1 MTFMIEKAVRKRIP
15 GLFMFWGPS
24 ASGKT
29 YSALRFARG
38 LVGETGRI
46 CVIDTENRRA
56 LLYAETP
63 TQPGVGGTWDY
74 VDFQPDFTTQRY
86 IEVIR
91 QVEQAGYD
99 CIVIDSF
106 SHVWQGE
113 GGVLDEADK
122 STSNGLAKWAKP
134 KMALKRLVNVALRS
148 KCHVV
153 FCLRAKMGVKSTG
166 RGKEMEILSTGLAPV
181 MEKGLI
187 YEMLI
192 SILFGND
199 HKPMFKALDDR
210 AFIDPHIPPV
220 KAPAGLI
227 EFIRPGEF
235 VTEATGDAVR
245 QWLDGGHRDVID
257 EARRIASRGTIV
269 FREHWKTWGQ
279 TDREK
284 INPFIAELQQISA
297 RADEEIAR
305 ESDPKTWEE
314 QSNEESAS
322 GSRSSNEAD
331 NALAGGFDGIP
342 AQGPAQAPAFQ
353 PPAQPAVQPPAYQPQ
368 AQPSAFQ
375 PPAQTTVQAPAQSAV
390 QAPAFQPPAQAAAQ
404 APAYQ
409 PSVPAAAQ
417 PVQQPA
423 PVTQPPAV
431 SPPPRGAAAPQPVPS
446 PAHIPT
452 DDNPF

>member
-1 MTFMIEKAVRKRIP
+1 MAFNIEKAVRKRIP

-63 TQPGVGGTWDY
+63 TQPGVGGAWDY

-99 CIVIDSF
+99 CVVIDSF

-113 GGVLDEADK
+113 GGVLDEADRN
-122 STSNGLAKWAKP
+122 TSNGLAKWAKP

-166 RGKEMEILSTGLAPV
+166 RGKEMEILSTGLTPV

-192 SILFGND
+192 SILFGHD

-210 AFIDPHIPPV
+210 AFIDPHIPAV

-245 QWLDGGHRDVID
+245 QWLEGGHRDVID

-279 TDREK
+279 SDREA
-284 INPFIAELQQISA
+284 ISPFIPELQQISA

-314 QSNEESAS
+314 QTTDESAPDS
-322 GSRSSNEAD
+322 GSGSNEAD
-331 NALAGGFDGIP
+331 NALSGGFDGIP
-342 AQGPAQAPAFQ
+342 AQGRLQESAIQ
-353 PPAQPAVQPPAYQPQ
+353 PPAQSHAQLPAYQPLAQ
-368 AQPSAFQ
+368 APVYQ
-375 PPAQTTVQAPAQSAV
+375 PPAPAVAQS
-390 QAPAFQPPAQAAAQ
+390 
-404 APAYQ
+404 
-409 PSVPAAAQ
+409 
-417 PVQQPA
+417 VQQPA
-423 PVTQPPAV
+423 PVTRPPAV
-431 SPPPRGAAAPQPVPS
+431 SLPPRGAAAPQTAPS
-446 PAHIPT
+446 PAFVPSGT
-452 DDNPF
+452 NPF

>member
-1 MTFMIEKAVRKRIP
+1 
-15 GLFMFWGPS
+15 MFWGPS

-63 TQPGVGGTWDY
+63 TQPGVGGAWDY

-99 CIVIDSF
+99 CVVIDSF

-166 RGKEMEILSTGLAPV
+166 RGKEMEILSTGLTPV

-192 SILFGND
+192 SILFGPD

-210 AFIDPHIPPV
+210 TFIDPHIPAI

-245 QWLDGGHRDVID
+245 QWLEGGHRDVID
-257 EARRIASRGTIV
+257 EARRIAARGTIV

-279 TDREK
+279 IDREK
-284 INPFIAELQQISA
+284 INPFIPELQQISA

-314 QSNEESAS
+314 QGLEVEEAES
-322 GSRSSNEAD
+322 GSGTGNESD

-342 AQGPAQAPAFQ
+342 AQNPAQAPVYQPAAQFPAQSSAQ
-353 PPAQPAVQPPAYQPQ
+353 PPAQSPA
-368 AQPSAFQ
+368 Q
-375 PPAQTTVQAPAQSAV
+375 PPAQGYQPPVQAPV
-390 QAPAFQPPAQAAAQ
+390 YQPPA
-404 APAYQ
+404 PA
-409 PSVPAAAQ
+409 VAQ

-423 PVTQPPAV
+423 PVAQPPAV
-431 SPPPRGAAAPQPVPS
+431 SLPPRGAAAPPPVPS
-446 PAHIPT
+446 PAFVPT
-452 DDNPF
+452 ETNPF